1 MTKPPKFKEAAAL
14 DFIDKVERG
23 EVRSRAAMPPVG
35 RQDDGGG

>member
-23 EVRSRAAMPPVG
+23 EVRSRRSYAAL
-35 RQDDGGG
+35 